1 MAGSNLSENTEKFSE
16 GTIKQSEEEQDEQE
30 IIKSFVKSKLNMSK
44 KINESEVL

>member
-30 IIKSFVKSKLNMSK
+30 IIRSFV
-44 KINESEVL
+44 